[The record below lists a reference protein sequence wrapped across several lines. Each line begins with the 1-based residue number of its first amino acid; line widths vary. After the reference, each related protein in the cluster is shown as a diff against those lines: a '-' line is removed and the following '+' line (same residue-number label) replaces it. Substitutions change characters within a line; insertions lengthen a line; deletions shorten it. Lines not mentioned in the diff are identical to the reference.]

1 MARRVITEYVDDITG
16 KADAGVKPHTF
27 AVDGVHYEIDLNEDN
42 YQKLLDQL
50 GPYFQAARKT
60 SSRSRTQSKRVQVTN
75 HGRPNPVNVR
85 EWAREQGIAVN
96 ARGRVPLD
104 VVRQYTEAQ

>member
-16 KADAGVKPHTF
+16 KSDGEVKPHTF
-27 AVDGVHYEIDLNEDN
+27 AVDGVHYEIDLNGEN
-42 YQKLLDQL
+42 YQALLDRL

-60 SSRSRTQSKRVQVTN
+60 SSRSRTQGKRAQVTS
-75 HGRPNPVNVR
+75 HGRPDPVAVR
-85 EWAREQGIAVN
+85 EWAKDQGIAVN

-104 VVRQYTEAQ
+104 VVRQYTAAQ